1 MNNYSNEEKV
11 DMIELYFK
19 LNRNANA
26 AAEAYAQQFPERN
39 QLHQRQFKYLVI
51 NLINYGTFQ
60 PDLNFLL
67 NKTFPI

>member
-26 AAEAYAQQFPERN
+26 AGEAYAQQFPEWN
-39 QLHQRQFKYLVI
+39 QLHQRQFRYLVII

-60 PDLNFLL
+60 PDLN
-67 NKTFPI
+67 KTFPI

>member
-26 AAEAYAQQFPERN
+26 AGEAYAQQFPE
-39 QLHQRQFKYLVI
+39 
-51 NLINYGTFQ
+51 
-60 PDLNFLL
+60 
-67 NKTFPI
+67 